1 MQIILNITTWGN
13 KMKNKK
19 NQGLRTVPKSNRKIV
34 EIEAILIPLT
44 DIYMTSHSPG
54 FVRELQ

>member
-34 EIEAILIPLT
+34 EIEAILIPLA

-54 FVRELQ
+54 